1 MIGFSLSDNVIS
13 PDEKSSGFPL
23 MQEDRIQTQ
32 LRTLRAVH
40 NMPPFY
46 TFLNLSPP
54 LEMCVNPIRVL
65 FPSLLLYMYSL
76 SLE

>member
-13 PDEKSSGFPL
+13 PNEKSSGFPL

-32 LRTLRAVH
+32 LHILRAIYNV
-40 NMPPFY
+40 PPFY
-46 TFLNLSPP
+46 TFLNFSPP
-54 LEMCVNPIRVL
+54 LEICVNPIRVL
-65 FPSLLLYMYSL
+65 LPSLLLYMYSL